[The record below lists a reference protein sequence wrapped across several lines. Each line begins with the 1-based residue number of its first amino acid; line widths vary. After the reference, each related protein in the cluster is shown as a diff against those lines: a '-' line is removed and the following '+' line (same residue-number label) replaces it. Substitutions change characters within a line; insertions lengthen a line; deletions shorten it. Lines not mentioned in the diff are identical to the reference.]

1 MLKFNEES
9 ELELRSG
16 LIVDKD
22 YSLINSKTWNYLSK
36 WYGYDVECL
45 YKEPDQ
51 SYSNSDSDG
60 NENEESEDEAYSSY
74 DNISSG
80 QGMVSVS

>member
-1 MLKFNEES
+1 M
-9 ELELRSG
+9 
-16 LIVDKD
+16 
-22 YSLINSKTWNYLSK
+22 
-36 WYGYDVECL
+36 ECL

>member
-1 MLKFNEES
+1 M
-9 ELELRSG
+9 
-16 LIVDKD
+16 
-22 YSLINSKTWNYLSK
+22 
-36 WYGYDVECL
+36 ECL
-45 YKEPDQ
+45 YKEPDEN
-51 SYSNSDSDG
+51 YSNSDSDG

>member
-1 MLKFNEES
+1 M
-9 ELELRSG
+9 
-16 LIVDKD
+16 
-22 YSLINSKTWNYLSK
+22 SK

-80 QGMVSVS
+80 QGMVLVS